1 MSDEDSDIDEEWIN
15 EFNNN
20 EKAYCDFYKEKVEH
34 IKIFYLYVN
43 SSNILESIK
52 REGIELDCNGI
63 LKKDKI
69 ITLINKNKIYNNT
82 HYKLLS
88 LLRFNMDINPEEIN
102 DFVYRENENENENEL
117 SSSFITSE
125 KYLNDIK
132 YSDTITIFQDLSSL
146 YFIFYESPSKAGLS
160 KAARATAAGAAA
172 RATAAAE
179 AATPSKNNTR
189 KIISINLKKSKNLK
203 KTRRI

>member
-1 MSDEDSDIDEEWIN
+1 M
-15 EFNNN
+15 
-20 EKAYCDFYKEKVEH
+20 
-34 IKIFYLYVN
+34 
-43 SSNILESIK
+43 
-52 REGIELDCNGI
+52 
-63 LKKDKI
+63 
-69 ITLINKNKIYNNT
+69 
-82 HYKLLS
+82 S

-146 YFIFYESPSKAGLS
+146 YFIFYESPSKAGPS
-160 KAARATAAGAAA
+160 KARAEAGAGS
-172 RATAAAE
+172 AAA
-179 AATPSKNNTR
+179 PSKNNTR